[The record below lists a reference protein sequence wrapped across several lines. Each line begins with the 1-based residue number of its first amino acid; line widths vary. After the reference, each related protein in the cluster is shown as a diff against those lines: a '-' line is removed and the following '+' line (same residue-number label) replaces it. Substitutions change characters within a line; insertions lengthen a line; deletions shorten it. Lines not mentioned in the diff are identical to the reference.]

1 MLRFVIPM
9 VLAATVV
16 AGCSSE
22 DKGFRRVGT
31 VLDPYCMPD
40 GSIVR
45 IQYPNSSGDFDG
57 TKGDPKNCAW
67 YKG

>member
-1 MLRFVIPM
+1 MLRFVILM
-9 VLAATVV
+9 VLAVIVV

-40 GSIVR
+40 GSVVR
-45 IQYPNSSGDFDG
+45 IQYPNASGEFEG
-57 TKGDPKNCAW
+57 TKGDPKNCPW
-67 YKG
+67 YKE